1 VKAGSRDLAEEVA
14 RGLRSTPK
22 HLPCRFFYD
31 AAGSV
36 LFEEICELPEY
47 YLTRAEDEILAA
59 HAAEIAASARRDC
72 DLVELGSGSARKTRR
87 LIRAL
92 LQLDPTLRYLPIDIS
107 RTALVSSAEALVA
120 ENPGLSIL
128 AVAAEYETALA
139 KLAEMSPRRKLVLWL
154 GSNVGNLSRLE
165 AAAFL
170 ARLAGRFSKDD
181 RLLIGI
187 DLRKDR
193 RVLESAYDDARG
205 VTARFNRNLLVRV
218 NTELAADFDPD
229 RFRHVAFYDEREGRI
244 EMHLESTVAQTV
256 RIARLGLRVQLEPGE
271 RIHTENSY
279 KYSRGEIEDLARDG
293 GMRVER
299 TWLDS
304 RELFSLHLFAAVQD
318 RKKAPAERDSAGA
331 SPGPI
336 PIPGRTSVHGERQ
349 APSTQTWTGRVS

>member
-14 RGLRSTPK
+14 RGLRSAPK

-59 HAAEIAASARRDC
+59 HAAEIAASATGGC

-92 LQLDPTLRYLPIDIS
+92 LQRSPTLRYLPIDIS

-120 ENPGLSIL
+120 ENPGLSVL
-128 AVAAEYETALA
+128 ALAAEYEAGLA
-139 KLAEMSPRRKLVLWL
+139 KLEEVSSRRKLVLWL
-154 GSNVGNLSRLE
+154 GSNVGNLSRAE

-170 ARLAGRFSKDD
+170 ARLADRFSADD

-193 RVLESAYDDARG
+193 RVLERAYDDAHG
-205 VTARFNRNLLVRV
+205 VTARFNRNLLVRL

-229 RFRHVAFYDEREGRI
+229 RFLHVAFYDEREGRI
-244 EMHLESTVAQTV
+244 EMHLESTLAQTV
-256 RIARLGLRVQLEPGE
+256 RIGRLGLHVELAPHE
-271 RIHTENSY
+271 RIHTESSY
-279 KYSRGEIEDLARDG
+279 KYSRGEVEDLARDA
-293 GMRVER
+293 GMRVEQ
-299 TWLDS
+299 TWLDA
-304 RELFSLHLFAAVQD
+304 REQFSLHLFAAV
-318 RKKAPAERDSAGA
+318 
-331 SPGPI
+331 
-336 PIPGRTSVHGERQ
+336 
-349 APSTQTWTGRVS
+349 

>member
-1 VKAGSRDLAEEVA
+1 
-14 RGLRSTPK
+14 
-22 HLPCRFFYD
+22 
-31 AAGSV
+31 
-36 LFEEICELPEY
+36 
-47 YLTRAEDEILAA
+47 
-59 HAAEIAASARRDC
+59 
-72 DLVELGSGSARKTRR
+72 VELGSGSARKTRR

-92 LQLDPTLRYLPIDIS
+92 LRHSPTLRYLPIDIS

-120 ENPGLSIL
+120 EHSGLSIL
-128 AVAAEYETALA
+128 AVAAEYEAGLA

-170 ARLAGRFSKDD
+170 ARLAVRFSKDD

-193 RVLESAYDDARG
+193 RVLERAYDDAHG

-218 NTELAADFDPD
+218 NTELSADFDPD

-244 EMHLESTVAQTV
+244 EMHLESTLAQTV
-256 RIARLGLRVQLEPGE
+256 RIGRLDLRVEFAPQE

-279 KYSRGEIEDLARDG
+279 KYSRGEIEDLARDA

-304 RELFSLHLFAAVQD
+304 REQFSLHLFATV
-318 RKKAPAERDSAGA
+318 
-331 SPGPI
+331 
-336 PIPGRTSVHGERQ
+336 
-349 APSTQTWTGRVS
+349 